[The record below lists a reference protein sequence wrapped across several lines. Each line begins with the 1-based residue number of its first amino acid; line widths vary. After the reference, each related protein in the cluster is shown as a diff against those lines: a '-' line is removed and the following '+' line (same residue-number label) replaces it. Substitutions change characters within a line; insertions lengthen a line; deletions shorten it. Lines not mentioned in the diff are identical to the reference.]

1 VASPR
6 PPAPPTTMAE
16 LPLICIAVPLLA
28 THTLVLR
35 E

>member
-16 LPLICIAVPLLA
+16 LPLICISVS
-28 THTLVLR
+28 LR
-35 E
+35 EIYTLRFRE